1 LGLKAKPVSGTVR
14 TPGSHLKRVLLILT
28 TALVFPAAAQAADV
42 TMVWRDVPLGPR
54 VLQASPAPIRFNM
67 IGLHWSGTG
76 SVSYRARATDGLW
89 SAWRVADADSGPD
102 LRSRERQHGWKDGAA
117 DWTGA
122 STLVQFRTQGSVSRL
137 RAFYLWSQVM
147 DHPTRTLSLA
157 GSPAIVPRTSW
168 FADEKIVRAKPLYAP
183 SLKLAI
189 VHHTA
194 GTNNYT
200 PAQAAAIVRGI
211 EVYHVKGNGWNDIGY
226 NFLVDR
232 YGTVYE
238 GRGGGTTRNVIGA
251 HSLGFNTGTVGI
263 AMIGNFTSASPPP
276 AMQSALVSLLAWRL
290 DVAHVDPSSSV
301 VYTSGGN
308 GKFHAGK
315 VVTLHA
321 ISGHRDTGPTEC
333 PGNAAY
339 ALLPAIVRRVTA
351 TGLPKLYSPVVS
363 GALGGDVRFQA
374 RLSSAR
380 PWTLA
385 VTDAAGTV
393 VTRQAGNSQL
403 VDWTWNSAKAGKGPF
418 AWTIDA
424 GPDVLPA
431 SGTIGGKLPRVPALP
446 APDLLTGLTASPAVL
461 TPTADGTGLTTAVD
475 FALARQAQL
484 TVRIGTL
491 QLMNTIAAAGND
503 HFEWD
508 LSSLPDGR
516 YKLVV
521 VATAGGQ
528 TATQSADVV
537 IDRTLSGLTATPT
550 VFSPNADGS
559 SDTVSFGF
567 ALTKTVPVQ
576 VVVQRAGAAVVTL
589 FTGPLGPGLQTVGWD
604 GTSGGIRLPDGEFTV
619 VVTATDPLAMV
630 SLLVPFVVDT
640 VTPTLTLLDGQSL
653 RFQLSEPATLTAVIN
668 GQTVTAAEPAGVFTF
683 PWVGSP
689 VTSYTVS
696 AKDPAGNSSATITWP
711 DPSTTATPP
720 PTGP

>member
-1 LGLKAKPVSGTVR
+1 MKR
-14 TPGSHLKRVLLILT
+14 TLLILSVML
-28 TALVFPAAAQAADV
+28 AFPAAAQAADV

-54 VLQASPAPIRFNM
+54 ALQASPAPIRFNM

-76 SVSYRARATDGLW
+76 TVSYRARSTSGLW
-89 SAWRVADADSGPD
+89 SGWRVADADSGPD
-102 LRSRERQHGWKDGAA
+102 LQSRERQHGWKDGAA

-137 RAFYLWSQVM
+137 RAFYLWSRVM
-147 DHPTRTLSLA
+147 RRATRTLSLA
-157 GSPAIVPRTSW
+157 GSPAIVPRTDW
-168 FADEKIVRAKPLYAP
+168 QADEKIVRVKPLYAP
-183 SLKLAI
+183 SLKLAV

-194 GTNNYT
+194 GTNDYT

-251 HSLGFNTGTVGI
+251 HALGFNTGTVGV
-263 AMIGNFTSASPPP
+263 ALIGNFTSATPPP

-290 DVAHVDPSSSV
+290 DVAHVDPSSTV

-308 GKFHAGK
+308 GKFRAGK

-321 ISGHRDTGPTEC
+321 ISGHRDTGPSEC
-333 PGNAAY
+333 PGNVAY
-339 ALLPAIVRRVTA
+339 ALLPGIARRVAA

-380 PWTLA
+380 PWTVT
-385 VTDAAGTV
+385 VTDATGKL

-403 VDWTWNSAKAGKGPF
+403 LDWTWSSPKAGKGPF

-424 GPDVLPA
+424 GTDVLPT
-431 SGTIGGKLPRVPALP
+431 SGTIGGALPRVPVPP
-446 APDLLTGLTASPAVL
+446 APTPTLLTGLTVSPSVL
-461 TPTADGTGLTTAVD
+461 TPKADGTGLTTAID

-484 TVRIGTL
+484 TVRVGTL
-491 QLMNTIAAAGND
+491 QLLNATAAAGND

-508 LSSLPDGR
+508 LSPLPDGR
-516 YKLVV
+516 HKLVV

-528 TATQSADVV
+528 TATLSADVV

-550 VFSPNADGS
+550 AFSPNADGS

-567 ALTKTVPVQ
+567 ALTQTVPVQ
-576 VVVQRAGAAVVTL
+576 VVVQRAGVAVVTL

-640 VTPTLTLLDGQSL
+640 VAPALTQLDGPSL

-683 PWVGSP
+683 LASGRR
-689 VTSYTVS
+689 
-696 AKDPAGNSSATITWP
+696 
-711 DPSTTATPP
+711 
-720 PTGP
+720 